1 MSGDPVALATM
12 LGSRPLLLLAA
23 LLGLLAMSLVVV
35 AALVGWAS
43 ARRAALWQLA
53 ARAFRWLATRP
64 LVARLDARFPALRRA
79 LASFDPYEYVILHTA
94 LALAIV
100 VAALVFLK
108 IGDSV
113 TDDDTLVSVDLA
125 FAASVHR
132 SASPFGVQV
141 LRAFTFLGGGW
152 ALTIFAVV
160 VCLVLVRKRK
170 RTLAVGWT
178 VALAGVGILNSALKA
193 AFARPRPVLDPPHD
207 LAAGWSF
214 PSGHSMG
221 TFVAAGM
228 VAYLALLSAR
238 TRPRAWLVVAAAS
251 AWTLAMGFSRLY
263 LGVHYL
269 SDVVGGFAAGTV
281 WLAACVSGIEI
292 ARRA

>member
-1 MSGDPVALATM
+1 MSGDPVALASM

-23 LLGLLAMSLVVV
+23 LLGLLLVSLVLV
-35 AALVGWAS
+35 AAVVSWVS
-43 ARRAALWQLA
+43 ARS
-53 ARAFRWLATRP
+53 
-64 LVARLDARFPALRRA
+64 FPAVRRA
-79 LASFDPYEYVILHTA
+79 LVRIDPQEYLLLHATLA
-94 LALAIV
+94 LALV
-100 VAALVFLK
+100 VAALVFVS
-108 IGDSV
+108 IGESV
-113 TDDDTLVSVDLA
+113 SDADTLVSVDLA
-125 FAASVHR
+125 FASAVHR
-132 SASPFGVQV
+132 SASPIALDV

-152 ALTIFAVV
+152 ALTVFAVV
-160 VCLVLVRKRK
+160 LFFVLLRKRK
-170 RTLAVGWT
+170 RLLAIGWAI
-178 VALAGVGILNSALKA
+178 ALAGVGILNSALKA
-193 AFARPRPVLDPPHD
+193 AFLRPRPVLDPPHA
-207 LAAGWSF
+207 LEAGWSF

-238 TRPRAWLVVAAAS
+238 TRPRGWLVVAAAS